1 VPTSTITGD
10 IGVSPNAAVFLT
22 GFSLA
27 MDPSGKFSTSSQ
39 LTGKAFAADYTAA
52 PTPVY
57 LTTAIGDMQT
67 AYNDASVRTTTDPSR
82 KDVGSGNVGGN
93 AGGLIGGLTFNPG
106 VYTFSAG
113 VSISSDITFEGGPD
127 DVFIIQIETSLYQS
141 MYTHVLLKGGAQAKN
156 IYWRVKTYVFIGANA
171 SMQGTLL
178 VAGEVD
184 MLKYSTL
191 NGSILTKT
199 RVDLRKAT
207 ITRQDTCTGT
217 LAA

>member
-1 VPTSTITGD
+1 VPQSTITGD
-10 IGVSPNAAVFLT
+10 IGVSPNAAVALT

-27 MDPSGKFSTSSQ
+27 MDPSGQFSTSSQ
-39 LTGKAFAADYTAA
+39 VTGKAFAADYTA

-57 LTTAIGDMQT
+57 LSTTIGDMQT
-67 AYNDASVRTTTDPSR
+67 AYSDASVRTNNDPSR

-93 AGGLIGGLTFNPG
+93 AGGLIGGLTFFPG
-106 VYTFSAG
+106 LYTFSAG
-113 VSISSDITFEGGPD
+113 VSISSDIIFEGGPD

-184 MLKYSTL
+184 MLKYSSL
-191 NGSILTKT
+191 KGQILTKT

-217 LAA
+217 SAA